1 MYYSSGL
8 EYIVSNFYSRNYSSS
23 PTYCLRF
30 VDDKYEFSRN
40 NHSESAYIGNT
51 TANSF
56 SVYKAGEIYPSAYTT
71 NHSFSPTI
79 FLSPLRPKSRII
91 VDNNEVRNIVKEIFE
106 LMMKEK
112 MPDHISINVLSLN
125 DFKALHSQFGSWSN
139 GILGFSINGDKKL
152 VFVREN
158 NLDELMIV
166 IGHEIGHVLTDTL
179 PNKHDEEAKA
189 FAFSIEWARTIKK
202 HNVAGLGL
210 SIKEETEF
218 DPARNGLHDIAF
230 HFVDFMIKKGRK
242 AIELHRD
249 LVSGYISFFDRIY

>member
-23 PTYCLRF
+23 PTYCLGF
-30 VDDKYEFSRN
+30 VDDKYKFSRN
-40 NHSESAYIGNT
+40 NHCESAYIGNT

-56 SVYKAGEIYPSAYTT
+56 LAYKAGEIYPSAYTT
-71 NHSFSPTI
+71 NHSFSPNI
-79 FLSPLRPKSRII
+79 FLSPLRLKSRVV
-91 VDNNEVRNIVKEIFE
+91 VDNDEIKNIAEEIFE

-112 MPDHISINVLSLN
+112 MHDDISINILSLN

-166 IGHEIGHVLTDTL
+166 IGHEIGHVLTRPL

-202 HNVAGLGL
+202 HNIANLGL
-210 SIKEETEF
+210 SIKEDF
-218 DPARNGLHDIAF
+218 DFRPAKNGLHDLAF
-230 HFVDFMIKKGRK
+230 SFVDFMIKRGRK
-242 AIELHRD
+242 ALQLHDD
-249 LVSGYISFFDRIY
+249 LIKRYISIFDITY